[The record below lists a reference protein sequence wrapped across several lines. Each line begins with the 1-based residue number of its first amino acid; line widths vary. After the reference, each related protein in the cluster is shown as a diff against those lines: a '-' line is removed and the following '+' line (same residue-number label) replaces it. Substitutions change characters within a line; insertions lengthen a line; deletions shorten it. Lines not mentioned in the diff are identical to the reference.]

1 MVLLL
6 FQKSSAMIITLKM
19 MMVAVLTAEYNL
31 ILTVLTL
38 LIISQSVLSHPS
50 SLRWSVLSKKKTVIS
65 SL

>member
-1 MVLLL
+1 
-6 FQKSSAMIITLKM
+6 MIITLKM